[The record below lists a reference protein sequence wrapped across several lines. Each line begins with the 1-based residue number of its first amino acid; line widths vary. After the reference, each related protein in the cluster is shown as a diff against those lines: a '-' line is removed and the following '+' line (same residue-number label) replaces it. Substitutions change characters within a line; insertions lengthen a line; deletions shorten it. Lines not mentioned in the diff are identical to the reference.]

1 VPLLRDFTLKS
12 IIKFISLKALV
23 VFCILGTIQS
33 QTIKLNDFPVDV
45 SIYDGQGSLMIEWS
59 YPDSILANQIR
70 IFVQESGQSNF
81 ELLTELTPDHNNYL
95 DLRCESN
102 ARYFY
107 KIEVKDAFGTIFT
120 SDFKTPAFGT
130 CLTIEDSMAFDPTIR
145 TAQDL
150 VISQIYKQALDN
162 GSNGDYR
169 SIIDLFKLTK
179 KIEYS
184 WFENYPLEHLKMADY
199 SLQIIDEII
208 QNSAWIDLVLAQ
220 ESIYRNHLLIN
231 PVNWA
236 KEIQN
241 AASLVRGQWDLL
253 YSDYYKAIEMLET
266 TAPIRIL
273 GYNITEENQKEL
285 ELYIFHPNQ
294 ISSSEIFLLSGD
306 EYVNL
311 SGYQNENEPLFKVI
325 IPDHWTT
332 VDLMMDDIFI
342 QTCPIIF
349 NESIYFTLNGDFIPK
364 NDHVNIRV
372 GLTESSLWINELT
385 WNPYTKKLHLEVA
398 GNPEY
403 EDHYSFRFEG
413 ESIWEVEM
421 FSGYEN
427 QFQDSSIILQEE
439 IEYPTFISF
448 MKNQGE
454 GYSVLEFIVL
464 DTLPVAISRMPDG
477 GPWYYTE
484 STTLG
489 ITNEPVR
496 NSFETDLLPE
506 LFVLYQN
513 FPNPFNGQTKI
524 TFDLLEDAT
533 VSLYITDATGRV
545 HNKFMEGEFMTSG
558 TYNYNW
564 NGEGRST
571 GIYFFTIQAQ
581 VDQRPPAIFSRKMIY
596 LK

>member
-1 VPLLRDFTLKS
+1 MPLLRDFTLKS
-12 IIKFISLKALV
+12 IIKFISLKAIF
-23 VFCILGTIQS
+23 VFGILGTIQS

-59 YPDSILANQIR
+59 YPDSVLANQIR
-70 IFVQESGQSNF
+70 IFVQESGQTNF
-81 ELLTELTPDHNNYL
+81 ELLTELTPDHNSYL
-95 DLRCESN
+95 DLGCDAN

-130 CLTIEDSMAFDPTIR
+130 CLTVQDSMAFDPTIS
-145 TAQDL
+145 TTQDL

-162 GSNGDYR
+162 GSNDDYR
-169 SIIDLFKLTK
+169 SIIDLLKLTK
-179 KIEYS
+179 KIEHT

-208 QNSAWIDLVLAQ
+208 QNSVWIDLVLAH
-220 ESIYRNHLLIN
+220 ESIFRNHLLIN
-231 PVNWA
+231 PMNWP

-241 AASLVRGQWDLL
+241 AVSLIREQWDLL

-273 GYNITEENQKEL
+273 GYNIIEENQKEL
-285 ELYIFHPNQ
+285 ELYIFHPSQ
-294 ISSSEIFLLSGD
+294 IRSSEIFLLSGD

-311 SGYQNENEPLFKVI
+311 SGYHNENELLFKVI

-332 VDLMMDDIFI
+332 VHLMMDDIFI
-342 QTCPIIF
+342 QSCPIMF

-364 NDHVNIRV
+364 NDHVNIKV

-385 WNPYTKKLHLEVA
+385 WNPYTKNLHLEVA

-403 EDHYSFRFEG
+403 EDRYSFKFG
-413 ESIWEVEM
+413 EQSIWDVEI

-427 QFQDSSIILQEE
+427 QFQDSSIILEEE
-439 IEYPTFISF
+439 IAYPTFISF
-448 MKNQGE
+448 TKNQGE
-454 GYSVLEFIVL
+454 EYSVLEYIVL

-496 NSFETDLLPE
+496 NYFETDLLPE

-513 FPNPFNGQTKI
+513 SPNPFNGQTKI

>member
-1 VPLLRDFTLKS
+1 LKS
-12 IIKFISLKALV
+12 IIKFISLKAIF
-23 VFCILGTIQS
+23 VFGILGTIQS

-59 YPDSILANQIR
+59 YPDSVLANQIR
-70 IFVQESGQSNF
+70 IFVQESGQTNF
-81 ELLTELTPDHNNYL
+81 ELLTELTPDHNNFL
-95 DLRCESN
+95 DLGCDAN

-107 KIEVKDAFGTIFT
+107 KIEVKDAFGTIFK

-130 CLTIEDSMAFDPTIR
+130 CLSVEDSMVFDPTIR
-145 TAQDL
+145 TTQDL

-162 GSNGDYR
+162 GSNDDYR
-169 SIIDLFKLTK
+169 SIIDLLKLTK
-179 KIEYS
+179 KNEYN

-199 SLQIIDEII
+199 SLQIINEII
-208 QNSAWIDLVLAQ
+208 QNSVWIDLVLAH
-220 ESIYRNHLLIN
+220 ESIFRNHLLIN
-231 PVNWA
+231 PMNWP

-241 AASLVRGQWDLL
+241 AVSLIREQWDLL

-273 GYNITEENQKEL
+273 GYNIIEENQKEL
-285 ELYIFHPNQ
+285 ELYIFHPSQ
-294 ISSSEIFLLSGD
+294 IRSSEIFLLSGD

-311 SGYQNENEPLFKVI
+311 SGYHNENELLFKVI

-332 VDLMMDDIFI
+332 VHLMMDDIFI
-342 QTCPIIF
+342 QSCPIMF

-364 NDHVNIRV
+364 NDHVNIKV

-385 WNPYTKKLHLEVA
+385 WNPYTKNLHLEVA

-403 EDHYSFRFEG
+403 EDRYSFKFG
-413 ESIWEVEM
+413 EQSIWDVEI

-427 QFQDSSIILQEE
+427 QFQDSSIILEEE
-439 IEYPTFISF
+439 IAYPTFISF
-448 MKNQGE
+448 TKNQGE
-454 GYSVLEFIVL
+454 EYSVLEYIVL

-496 NSFETDLLPE
+496 NYFETDLLPE

-513 FPNPFNGQTKI
+513 SPNPFNGQTKI

>member
-1 VPLLRDFTLKS
+1 MPLLRDFTLKS

-59 YPDSILANQIR
+59 YPDSILENQIR
-70 IFVQESGQSNF
+70 IFVQESDQSNF

-95 DLRCESN
+95 DLRCEANS
-102 ARYFY
+102 RYFY

-145 TAQDL
+145 TVQDL
-150 VISQIYKQALDN
+150 V
-162 GSNGDYR
+162 
-169 SIIDLFKLTK
+169 K

-231 PVNWA
+231 PINWA

-372 GLTESSLWINELT
+372 GLIESSLWINELT
-385 WNPYTKKLHLEVA
+385 WNPYTKNLHLEVA

-448 MKNQGE
+448 MKNQG
-454 GYSVLEFIVL
+454 
-464 DTLPVAISRMPDG
+464 
-477 GPWYYTE
+477 
-484 STTLG
+484 
-489 ITNEPVR
+489 
-496 NSFETDLLPE
+496 
-506 LFVLYQN
+506 
-513 FPNPFNGQTKI
+513 
-524 TFDLLEDAT
+524 
-533 VSLYITDATGRV
+533 GR
-545 HNKFMEGEFMTSG
+545 FQ
-558 TYNYNW
+558 
-564 NGEGRST
+564 NGE
-571 GIYFFTIQAQ
+571 
-581 VDQRPPAIFSRKMIY
+581 
-596 LK
+596 LL